1 MRLIGRILLI
11 IAGVA
16 LLAIA
21 VPQIINSVNALTAA
35 GWGNIF
41 SNSASL
47 TQFFVLIGS
56 AINVLFGIRALFGA
70 LRGRKSFGLALTTII
85 LMIPP
90 IATIVLANMGGQ
102 AMTWEFYLSVISGFA
117 IPIIYFF
124 GFLLV

>member
-21 VPQIINSVNALTAA
+21 IPQIINSVNALNAA
-35 GWGNIF
+35 GWGSIF

-47 TQFFVLIGS
+47 TSFFVLIGS

-70 LRGRKSFGLALTTII
+70 LRGRKSFGLALTAII

>member
-21 VPQIINSVNALTAA
+21 IPQIINSVNALNAA
-35 GWGNIF
+35 GWGSIF

-47 TQFFVLIGS
+47 TSFFVLTGS

-70 LRGRKSFGLALTTII
+70 LRGRKSFGLALTAII